1 MDRQTLLDH
10 LALAERH
17 VSEGEIHV
25 SHKRELVARMEHD
38 GHETGMAR
46 ALLRRFEELRAIHI
60 ADRDRLRR
68 EMQK

>member
-25 SHKRELVARMEHD
+25 TRQRELVAKMERG
-38 GHETGMAR
+38 GHETGLAR
-46 ALLRRFEELRAIHI
+46 ALLLKFGELLAIHK
-60 ADRDRLRR
+60 ADRDRLRGDVR
-68 EMQK
+68 K